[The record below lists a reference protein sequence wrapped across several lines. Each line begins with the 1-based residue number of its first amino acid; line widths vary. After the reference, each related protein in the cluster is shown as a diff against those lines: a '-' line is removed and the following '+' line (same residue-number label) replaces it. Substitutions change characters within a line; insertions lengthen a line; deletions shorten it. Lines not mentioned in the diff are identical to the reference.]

1 MVITTSCSSV
11 KVCCHAEIGSVF
23 RHCHRKV
30 GQYLTG
36 GIVGGL
42 ERLLGHVPALAVV
55 QIADGILPDC
65 AIENQQGFSEEEV
78 EQLEVYLME
87 HADELMEKA
96 KEMSKLT
103 NLL

>member
-1 MVITTSCSSV
+1 METSETLNFTYSGLLNRKGKKVVSV
-11 KVCCHAEIGSVF
+11 RF
-23 RHCHRKV
+23 
-30 GQYLTG
+30 
-36 GIVGGL
+36 
-42 ERLLGHVPALAVV
+42 ER
-55 QIADGILPDC
+55 ADGILPDC

>member
-1 MVITTSCSSV
+1 M
-11 KVCCHAEIGSVF
+11 AF
-23 RHCHRKV
+23 
-30 GQYLTG
+30 
-36 GIVGGL
+36 
-42 ERLLGHVPALAVV
+42 
-55 QIADGILPDC
+55 LPDC

>member
-1 MVITTSCSSV
+1 MSGRT
-11 KVCCHAEIGSVF
+11 AEIS
-23 RHCHRKV
+23 RMEH
-30 GQYLTG
+30 
-36 GIVGGL
+36 
-42 ERLLGHVPALAVV
+42 PA
-55 QIADGILPDC
+55 DC

>member
-1 MVITTSCSSV
+1 MASCRTARSKISRD
-11 KVCCHAEIGSVF
+11 F
-23 RHCHRKV
+23 
-30 GQYLTG
+30 
-36 GIVGGL
+36 
-42 ERLLGHVPALAVV
+42 P
-55 QIADGILPDC
+55 
-65 AIENQQGFSEEEV
+65 EEEV

>member
-1 MVITTSCSSV
+1 MGTSETLNFTYSGLLNRKGKKVVSV
-11 KVCCHAEIGSVF
+11 RF
-23 RHCHRKV
+23 
-30 GQYLTG
+30 
-36 GIVGGL
+36 
-42 ERLLGHVPALAVV
+42 ERADGRDV
-55 QIADGILPDC
+55 ADGILPDC